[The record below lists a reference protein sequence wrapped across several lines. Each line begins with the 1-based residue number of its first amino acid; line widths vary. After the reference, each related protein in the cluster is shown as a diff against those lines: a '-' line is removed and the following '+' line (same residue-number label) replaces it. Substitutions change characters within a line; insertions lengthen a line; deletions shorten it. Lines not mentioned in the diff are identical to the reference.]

1 MADMGRSSEGMREVS
16 IRDIPCVM
24 RKFRFEDV
32 KRFLTPPPS
41 KLDCAWAWASM
52 LRIANKKYKNKYWI
66 YLQGGEQNLKQPFI
80 FMDTV
85 TFYFSKIKV

>member
-1 MADMGRSSEGMREVS
+1 MGRSSEGMREVS

-52 LRIANKKYKNKYWI
+52 LRIAKFEATI
-66 YLQGGEQNLKQPFI
+66 YFYGYCYILFFQNQSVDLLMLF
-80 FMDTV
+80 D
-85 TFYFSKIKV
+85 